1 MIQEI
6 INAAYSYGLG
16 RRTFSFVLVMHTI
29 LGETKRFYF
38 HDAKVSEWRISVWE
52 SDWFN
57 ANPKKMTIVSK
68 SGLRLE
74 YIEGMRLLVVNPN
87 RVGFSRTKRESMT
100 YSQSICNQDIAFMR
114 V

>member
-1 MIQEI
+1 MIQKI
-6 INAAYSYGLG
+6 IDAAYSYGLG
-16 RRTFSFVLVMHTI
+16 GRTFSFVFTMHTI

-38 HDAKVSEWRISVWE
+38 HEAKVSEWSISIWE

-74 YIEGMRLLVVNPN
+74 YIEGLGLKVVNPK
-87 RVGFSRTKRESMT
+87 RLDWSRTRRESKH
-100 YSQSICNQDIAFMR
+100 YSQSYTHKEIAFVR
-114 V
+114 A